1 MKKPMDVENLHSVDV
16 IAPLVQEY
24 LETELMEKQLAG
36 LELNKLIE
44 AEITGWCEA
53 VKTKVLTDQE
63 ITSAIMDFCQP
74 NAARSSRISKLT
86 RMNEVAEKED
96 PTTKSMEKNPLPSEK
111 NPAEK
116 ELKTLPPGLKYAYLG
131 ENETLLVIINSKLTK
146 GQEER
151 LMEVLGRNKGAIGWT
166 LSDLVGI
173 SPDLCMHHIRLE
185 EGVKPHRDPQR
196 KLNPNMR
203 EEVMKEIL
211 KLLSLGII
219 YSVPD
224 SEWVSAVHMV
234 PKKSGVQV
242 VTNDKN
248 ELVPTRLVTGWRM
261 CIDYRKLNT
270 ATRKDHFPY
279 HSLIRC
285 LSDWQENNTFAFWT
299 ATVAISKFMSIRR
312 TKPRQLSHFHSGPM
326 HTEECHLAC
335 AMPPAPFRDA

>member
-1 MKKPMDVENLHSVDV
+1 
-16 IAPLVQEY
+16 
-24 LETELMEKQLAG
+24 
-36 LELNKLIE
+36 
-44 AEITGWCEA
+44 
-53 VKTKVLTDQE
+53 
-63 ITSAIMDFCQP
+63 MDFCQP
-74 NAARSSRISKLT
+74 NAARSSGIPKLT

-96 PTTKSMEKNPLPSEK
+96 PATKSMERNPLPSEK
-111 NPAEK
+111 SPAEK

-131 ENETLLVIINSKLTK
+131 ENETLPVIINSKLTE

-151 LMEVLGRNKGAIGWT
+151 LLEVLGRNKGAIGWT

-185 EGVKPHRDPQR
+185 EGAKPYRDPQR

-224 SEWVSAVHMV
+224 SEWVSPVHMV
-234 PKKSGVQV
+234 PKKSGIQV

-261 CIDYRKLNT
+261 CIDYRKFNT
-270 ATRKDHFPY
+270 ATRKDHFP
-279 HSLIRC
+279 L
-285 LSDWQENNTFAFWT
+285 
-299 ATVAISKFMSIRR
+299 
-312 TKPRQLSHFHSGPM
+312 
-326 HTEECHLAC
+326 
-335 AMPPAPFRDA
+335 PFIDQMLE